1 MQAENARPIEKITPY
16 RDCDLG
22 GFAYNIAAMSERAAA
37 TTAERQARFRERR
50 QEQFER
56 MRQALLRIRSAA
68 ATIKQARQ
76 IAAEALGETQE

>member
-1 MQAENARPIEKITPY
+1 
-16 RDCDLG
+16 
-22 GFAYNIAAMSERAAA
+22 
-37 TTAERQARFRERR
+37 
-50 QEQFER
+50 